1 MSKEKK
7 NKNVYFNKD
16 TQKAIYDFLNSN
28 DKKEK
33 EKLYITYIMPA
44 FDKLVENLI
53 NINKFSSY
61 DESYEDLKNDCITFL
76 FESLNKFDFSRGT
89 NAFSY
94 FNVVA
99 KNWLIIKSKQKQ
111 NRIKNI
117 ISLDEDENGN
127 INQSI
132 QPVESLSLEA
142 NLTIY
147 QDKIEKENYEDKEK
161 LMDMLTIIKSM
172 SKTKNEINCINSIL
186 SIFENVDSID
196 LLNKNA
202 VFLYLREISGLNPK
216 QLTLTIQSLKKYYK
230 KVNKRENE

>member
-7 NKNVYFNKD
+7 TKNVYFNKD

-28 DKKEK
+28 NKSEK
-33 EKLYITYIMPA
+33 EKLYVNYIMPS

-61 DESYEDLKNDCITFL
+61 DENYDELKNDCVIFL
-76 FESLNKFDFSRGT
+76 FETLNKFDFERGT

-117 ISLDEDENGN
+117 ISLDDEDPDN
-127 INQSI
+127 INPIDSN
-132 QPVESLSLEA
+132 SLET
-142 NLTIY
+142 NLTVY
-147 QDKIEKENYEDKEK
+147 QDKISIEHKEEKENLIE
-161 LMDMLTIIKSM
+161 MLSTIKSM
-172 SKTKNEINCINSIL
+172 AKTKNEINCINSIL
-186 SIFENVDSID
+186 SIFENIDNID

-202 VFLYLREISGLNPK
+202 IFLYLREISGLNPK
-216 QLTLTIQSLKKYYK
+216 QLTLTIQTLKKYYK
-230 KVNKRENE
+230 KINLKNREND